1 MASLTNRENKP
12 LLKKMQYRRWAWGHS
27 MQMLIHTQKKK
38 RWTKAWE
45 IKWIWVQTWQ
55 GVMTRWHSWTR
66 GVKRSTG
73 LRCECHSSGW
83 PFCPLAC
90 GGTKGARQH
99 ERAKG
104 VRWGS
109 WAHKT
114 GVGVVLGVPNP
125 PPGDYTGRYRTG
137 SRVANSAKGA
147 DQPTPRSEQLQARQ
161 DRPDVAPT

>member
-1 MASLTNRENKP
+1 
-12 LLKKMQYRRWAWGHS
+12 

-38 RWTKAWE
+38 KVNEGMRNKMDMSPN
-45 IKWIWVQTWQ
+45 
-55 GVMTRWHSWTR
+55 MTGSYDTMTQLNQ

-104 VRWGS
+104 ARWGS